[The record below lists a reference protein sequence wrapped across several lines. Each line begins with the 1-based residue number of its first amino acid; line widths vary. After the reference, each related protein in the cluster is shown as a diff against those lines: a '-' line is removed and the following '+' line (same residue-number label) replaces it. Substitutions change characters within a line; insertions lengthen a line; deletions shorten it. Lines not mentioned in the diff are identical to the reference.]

1 MRVGVVVAAGGRGRR
16 MGGVAKPLL
25 ELAGEPILRRALAP
39 FLAQSTVTAVVVAL
53 PEPLAAEP
61 PSWLVR
67 LDARITFVTGGEERG
82 ESVAR
87 ALAALP
93 SDVDVIA
100 VHDAA
105 RPLVSAEVV
114 QRALAAAGEGRS
126 VVVAVPVSDTIQEVD
141 ASGTIVATPER
152 HRLWAAQTPQ
162 VFPAAVLRDAYRRA
176 REEHV
181 VATDDAALV
190 ARYGGRVEVLEGE
203 RSNLKITTDA
213 DLRIARAL
221 LDA

>member
-1 MRVGVVVAAGGRGRR
+1 MRVGVVVPAGGQGRR
-16 MGGVAKPLL
+16 MGGVVKPFL
-25 ELAGEPILRRALAP
+25 ELAGEPILSRALRP
-39 FLAQSTVTAVVVAL
+39 FLAQSAVTAVVVAL
-53 PEPLAAEP
+53 PAELAAAP
-61 PSWLVR
+61 PEWLVR
-67 LDARITFVTGGEERG
+67 LDHRIAVVAGGAERG

-93 SDVDVIA
+93 ADIDVIA

-105 RPLVSAEVV
+105 RPLVSADVV
-114 QRALAAAGEGRS
+114 RRAIAAAAEGRS

-176 REEHV
+176 VEDAV

-203 RSNLKITTDA
+203 RSNVKITTDA
-213 DLRIARAL
+213 DLAIARAL
-221 LDA
+221 LQ